1 MSGLNDA
8 LYILKELRKE
18 YWEEGTGLH
27 TDYYITM
34 DDIDRLD
41 KAIEILE
48 RQANDVTTDEKQCNL
63 PVVTAPLLWKDV
75 LDDFY
80 VEHDKQISS
89 GEYKGKMILVFRDWL
104 EQNYQVPERN
114 GR

>member
-8 LYILKELRKE
+8 LNVLKELRKE

-41 KAIEILE
+41 KAIEIIE
-48 RQANDVTTDEKQCNL
+48 KQANGVKTGAEQCNL
-63 PVVTAPLLWKDV
+63 PVVSGSYSYEI
-75 LDDFY
+75 DFGTHCRAGIDITNNEPK
-80 VEHDKQISS
+80 VIGAMNGWGDGISLADI
-89 GEYKGKMILVFRDWL
+89 KIKKL
-104 EQNYQVPERN
+104 
-114 GR
+114 